1 MRQER
6 PLEGIRVLE
15 IGTLI
20 AEPFAVRLMADSGA
34 EVVKVETPVMEIR
47 SGRGATLIHGRTRRS
62 GDPLSRATSSS
73 SR

>member
-47 SGRGATLIHGRTRRS
+47 SGRGATLIHGRTHRS